1 MFGKTTTVAKF
12 SNPKQVKQ
20 AVFQYMKGLQQKEN
34 QETKQ
39 QHVAQA
45 FVEQMRQVQ
54 SDGGSVM
61 FDTDDSK
68 EQRNE
73 LDKRV
78 KNIIQTSSDD
88 VERLKKLNE
97 LILEVFNKSEESQD
111 RLIKV
116 IEGAYLNNE
125 GAVVVN
131 NGEKPVDDLQR

>member
-12 SNPKQVKQ
+12 SNSKQVKQ

-68 EQRNE
+68 E
-73 LDKRV
+73 
-78 KNIIQTSSDD
+78 
-88 VERLKKLNE
+88 
-97 LILEVFNKSEESQD
+97 
-111 RLIKV
+111 
-116 IEGAYLNNE
+116 
-125 GAVVVN
+125 
-131 NGEKPVDDLQR
+131 